1 MVFFKSEKDFWCK
14 SSTLWT
20 NFLLRTQKSH
30 YFCYIVSLVKLVV
43 IYRSIFGGQLVAFF
57 RLAAA
62 SSPVVLGWVTVWT
75 RDQKVDFNWK
85 KHFCFFFITCLYF
98 ELFHTIYNHMKLL
111 EQLHVL
117 VFTLNRTNLA

>member
-1 MVFFKSEKDFWCK
+1 MTIFS
-14 SSTLWT
+14 
-20 NFLLRTQKSH
+20 Q
-30 YFCYIVSLVKLVV
+30 
-43 IYRSIFGGQLVAFF
+43 IFGGQLVAISELQQH
-57 RLAAA
+57 RAQ
-62 SSPVVLGWVTVWT
+62 SVLGWVTIWT

-85 KHFCFFFITCLYF
+85 KTFLLFFIIFLHF